1 NRILAKINT
10 QKYVQVENFSIHPEL
25 LLSVMEII
33 KFVMIKVGQSRS
45 EFVNIKS
52 IKNVE
57 VFRKL
62 NSPSY
67 IYAHVRP
74 EVESIFNIYIL
85 DRNEGHSSSHDY
97 DSLLDFLVESVAS
110 ALGVPIV
117 DIEIDKAFVEMG
129 LDSISAVVWIDA
141 INTNYDCA
149 INETKVYDYPNL
161 VEFSKFLINE
171 IRGNKASD
179 KQSLESLYA

>member
-1 NRILAKINT
+1 
-10 QKYVQVENFSIHPEL
+10 
-25 LLSVMEII
+25 
-33 KFVMIKVGQSRS
+33 
-45 EFVNIKS
+45 
-52 IKNVE
+52 
-57 VFRKL
+57 
-62 NSPSY
+62 
-67 IYAHVRP
+67 
-74 EVESIFNIYIL
+74 
-85 DRNEGHSSSHDY
+85 
-97 DSLLDFLVESVAS
+97 VESVAS

-179 KQSLESLYA
+179 KQSLYA